1 MNGDRQETVRHTRM
15 ALRVRIRKF
24 RRDWLRLDRLERQL
38 KDYVETTATLL
49 WQRQA
54 IFISATLLT
63 AFYFD
68 PAIAFITYAGV
79 LFSEV
84 LDLIAAR
91 RIRAWDGTGQTAA
104 LRFLLALLFNTLVSS
119 FAICLFIIMV
129 AEQQLD
135 GGHFTPLFFL
145 FAAALFAAM
154 NNHQFLPAL
163 ILRLAIYGATF
174 TYIALMDIL
183 RYYPPIDS
191 RAWLEFFTILFVMY
205 FIIDISI
212 QFLKLYRAGVRQL
225 EELRREHARTLAA
238 LTVKSQFLSTVSH
251 ELRTPLTSIKGSLD
265 LVNKGALGEVP
276 PTLAPVLDIAGKN
289 AVRLANL
296 IDDLLD
302 LQKYEAGEMVFRFE
316 PVGIHSLMT
325 DAVEANTGF
334 ARSLGITVTAH
345 LPSEDFQIHADRAR
359 LMQVMANLLSNAVKF
374 SYEGGHVDLR
384 ARATDDQVLISVIDY
399 GVGIPP
405 GSEDQVFGQFSQI
418 DASDQR
424 KVGGTGLGM
433 NISQQI
439 VKRHKGQLSYVS
451 TLGSGTSFTLSLP
464 RLPGDTQ

>member
-1 MNGDRQETVRHTRM
+1 M
-15 ALRVRIRKF
+15 ALRVILRKF
-24 RRDWLRLDRLERQL
+24 RKDWLRLDRLERQL
-38 KDYVETTATLL
+38 KDYVEATTTLL

-54 IFISATLLT
+54 IFVSATLLT

-68 PAIAFITYAGV
+68 STIAFLTYTGV

-84 LDLIAAR
+84 LDVIAAR
-91 RIRAWDGTGQTAA
+91 RIRAWDGKDQTKAMH
-104 LRFLLALLFNTLVSS
+104 FLTAILVNTLVSS
-119 FAICLFIIMV
+119 GAICLFIIMV

-163 ILRLAIYGATF
+163 FLRLTIYGATF
-174 TYIALMDIL
+174 GYIALMDIL

-212 QFLKLYRAGVRQL
+212 QFLRLYRAGVRQL
-225 EELRREHARTLAA
+225 EELRREHERTLAA

-265 LVNKGALGEVP
+265 LVNRGMLGPVP
-276 PTLAPVLDIAGKN
+276 QTLSPVLEIAGKN
-289 AVRLANL
+289 SVRLANL

-302 LQKYEAGEMVFRFE
+302 LQKFEAGEMVFNFE
-316 PVGIHSLMT
+316 PLSVNAIIS
-325 DAVEANTGF
+325 DAIESASGF
-334 ARSLGITVTAH
+334 ARSLGIIVTYIPEGEDLTV
-345 LPSEDFQIHADRAR
+345 LGDKSR
-359 LMQVMANLLSNAVKF
+359 LQQVMANLLSNAVKF
-374 SYEGGHVDLR
+374 SREGGQVNVR
-384 ARATDDQVLISVIDY
+384 AHATGDKVTISVIDY
-399 GVGIPP
+399 GVGIPA
-405 GSEDQVFGQFSQI
+405 GKEDAVFGQFSQI
-418 DASDQR
+418 DSSDQR

-433 NISQQI
+433 NISKQI
-439 VKRHKGQLSYVS
+439 VARHKGELTYSS
-451 TLGSGTSFTLSLP
+451 TLGEGTTFFLTLD
-464 RLPGDTQ
+464 RAEAQ

>member
-1 MNGDRQETVRHTRM
+1 M
-15 ALRVRIRKF
+15 AHRALIRKF
-24 RRDWLRLDRLERQL
+24 SRNWLRLDRLERQL
-38 KDYVETTATLL
+38 KDYVDATTGLL

-54 IFISATLLT
+54 IFMSATLLT

-68 PAIAFITYAGV
+68 PKISFISYTGV

-91 RIRAWDGTGQTAA
+91 RVRNWNGEGQGKA
-104 LRFLLALLFNTLVSS
+104 LSFLAGIMFNTLVSS
-119 FAICLFIIMV
+119 VAICLFIIMV
-129 AEQQLD
+129 AEQQTQ

-154 NNHQFLPAL
+154 NNHQILPAL
-163 ILRLAIYGATF
+163 FLRLIIYGATF

-183 RYYPPIDS
+183 RTYPPIDTPP
-191 RAWLEFFTILFVMY
+191 WLEFFTILFVMY

-225 EELRREHARTLAA
+225 EDLRREHERTLAA
-238 LTVKSQFLSTVSH
+238 LTVKSEFLSTVSH

-265 LVNKGALGEVP
+265 LVNKGSLGEIP
-276 PTLAPVLDIAGKN
+276 PQLAPVLDIAGKN

-302 LQKYEAGEMVFRFE
+302 LQKFEAGEMVFNFE
-316 PVGIHSLMT
+316 PLDSNELLQEAV
-325 DAVEANTGF
+325 DANSGF
-334 ARSLGITVTAH
+334 ARSLGISVTAH
-345 LPSEDFQIHADRAR
+345 PAPEPLLIHADRAR
-359 LMQVMANLLSNAVKF
+359 MMQVMANLLSNAVKF
-374 SYEGGHVDLR
+374 SDENGHVDVRLR
-384 ARATDDQVLISVIDY
+384 GTETEVIISVIDY

-405 GSEDQVFGQFSQI
+405 ESEDRVFGQFSQI
-418 DASDQR
+418 DSSDQR

-433 NISQQI
+433 NISKQI
-439 VKRHKGQLSYVS
+439 VKRHQGKLEYIS
-451 TLGSGTSFTLSLP
+451 TLGEGTTFFVTLKRDIP
-464 RLPGDTQ
+464 ETEED

>member
-1 MNGDRQETVRHTRM
+1 MVLSVILN
-15 ALRVRIRKF
+15 KF
-24 RRDWLRLDRLERQL
+24 RKDWLRPDRLERQL
-38 KDYVETTATLL
+38 KDYIDATTTLL

-68 PAIAFITYAGV
+68 PIIAVLTYTGV
-79 LFSEV
+79 LMSEV

-91 RIRAWDGTGQTAA
+91 KVRKWDGNPPEHTTRY
-104 LRFLLALLFNTLVSS
+104 LVFILVNTVVSS
-119 FAICLFIIMV
+119 SAICLFIVMV

-154 NNHQFLPAL
+154 NNHQVLPAL
-163 ILRLAIYGATF
+163 FLRLGIYGAAF
-174 TYIALMDIL
+174 SYIALMDIL

-212 QFLKLYRAGVRQL
+212 QFLRLYRAGVRQL
-225 EELRREHARTLAA
+225 EELRREHERTLAA

-265 LVNKGALGEVP
+265 LVNKGTLGTIP
-276 PTLAPVLDIAGKN
+276 PQLAPVLDIAGKN

-302 LQKYEAGEMVFRFE
+302 LQKFEAGEMVFHFE
-316 PVGIHSLMT
+316 PLSVNDLIHEAV
-325 DAVEANTGF
+325 DANSGF
-334 ARSLGITVTAH
+334 ARSLGITVSPILQDTND
-345 LPSEDFQIHADRAR
+345 LLIEGDRAR
-359 LMQVMANLLSNAVKF
+359 LMQVMGNLLSNAVKF
-374 SYEGGHVDLR
+374 SREGGRVDLR
-384 ARATDDQVLISVIDY
+384 VRATETDVIISVIDY

-405 GSEDQVFGQFSQI
+405 DSEDRVFAQFTQI
-418 DASDQR
+418 DSSDQR

-439 VKRHKGQLSYVS
+439 VKRHKGKLEYVS
-451 TLGSGTSFTLSLP
+451 TLGEGTTFFLTL
-464 RLPGDTQ
+464 RRAAQAANTADAA